1 MATVYKIINEIT
13 GQAYVGHSVDV
24 RQRINRHF
32 SELAKNGHHC
42 LPLQEDYNKYGRV
55 MFHVVYVKDNISEEE
70 ATTLEQKLI
79 DEGYDNLYNV
89 GKFAKHGGDLMSY
102 NPRKEE
108 IRKKISNSV
117 RAVYANMTQEE
128 RSAKY
133 GSSGADNPMYGKTHS
148 PEARAKMREAN
159 LGRAPSNK
167 GKTNLEY
174 FGEEKAKEISM
185 KISASA
191 KKRTGEH
198 NPFYGKTHSDETKE
212 KIRLAN
218 TGKRNVNCHKPVVI
232 NKLVYES
239 VTYAAEVLGVT
250 AGTILHR
257 IKSDNPLYKGYAYFI
272 E

>member
-1 MATVYKIINEIT
+1 M
-13 GQAYVGHSVDV
+13 
-24 RQRINRHF
+24 
-32 SELAKNGHHC
+32 
-42 LPLQEDYNKYGRV
+42 
-55 MFHVVYVKDNISEEE
+55 
-70 ATTLEQKLI
+70 
-79 DEGYDNLYNV
+79 
-89 GKFAKHGGDLMSY
+89 
-102 NPRKEE
+102 
-108 IRKKISNSV
+108 KK
-117 RAVYANMTQEE
+117 
-128 RSAKY
+128 
-133 GSSGADNPMYGKTHS
+133 
-148 PEARAKMREAN
+148 
-159 LGRAPSNK
+159 
-167 GKTNLEY
+167 
-174 FGEEKAKEISM
+174 KAKEISM